1 MIIDQRYILLILNC
15 YKYKYKAEIQKERW
29 LKNIDNNLIYFH
41 VIGDIDKCRENNY
54 LFDFPN
60 KILYTKTK
68 DDYISLPDKMIT
80 ALQAINYT
88 YNYDYIFKTD
98 DDQEL
103 LDNGFFS
110 KLMKTLST
118 NAYNYGGRLLYVN
131 NHYSKYYMI
140 HSELPHNLLLKKT
153 SYCSGRFYFLSKAAV
168 INVLGKSEIIKQHV
182 IEDHAI
188 GYYLD
193 DDLKIHVLNFVT
205 DHFFRDIKF

>member
-1 MIIDQRYILLILNC
+1 MSSFHEVILLIMNC
-15 YKYKYKAEIQKERW
+15 EKYKYKALKQKSTW
-29 LKNIDNNLIYFH
+29 LSQVDPNIPHFH
-41 VIGDIDKCRENNY
+41 VIGNPELTTEY
-54 LFDFPN
+54 LFDKN
-60 KILYTKTK
+60 DKILYVKTP
-68 DDYISLPDKMIT
+68 DDYVSLPKKVIK
-80 ALQAINYT
+80 AYEAVNNEYT
-88 YNYDYIFKTD
+88 FNYIFKTD

-103 LDNGFFS
+103 LDDGFFS

-193 DDLKIHVLNFVT
+193 DDLKMHILNFVT